1 MRVRAQAKW
10 VRTSARKAR
19 LVLDHIRGRSVPEA
33 RTILAFTPRAAA
45 TDIEKVLRSAVA
57 NAEANHGLD
66 GDELVVEAA
75 FADEGPTLKRWKP
88 RARGRVNR
96 IRKRTCHVTLVL
108 AEVPEE
114 NTRRRPRKQARD
126 ARVRTCGRGVHAEGQ
141 DTTTQEGG
149 GCLMGQKVHPGG
161 FRVGVI
167 HDWKSNWWTGKPEF
181 AAYLLEDVRIREH
194 ILGKLSH
201 AGLSDILIRKD
212 KQRITVDIYTA
223 RPGIVIGKSGV
234 EVDALRKEL
243 HAITKKNVHININ
256 EIKRPELDAKLVAQ
270 SIAEQLEN
278 RVSFRRA
285 MKRSLAS
292 AMRSGAQGI
301 KITAAGRLG
310 GGEMSRREMYSEGRV
325 PLHTIRADIDYGQA
339 EAKTT
344 FGIIGVKVWVNKGEI
359 MPEGYDAPAARDT
372 RLGDQDQA
380 RRRRGA
386 SAEGLGASREGRG
399 RGQDREGLGIM
410 PRKRRAVSVQVAVGR
425 GSARAATSSRG
436 RRRPRRRRP
445 PSSPRAGAR
454 RRARG
459 AGRSGDSRGDARGG
473 RELMLMPRKT
483 KFRRHHRGHRRGMS
497 TGQTTVQ
504 FGEYGLKAL
513 EAGWVTNRQIE
524 AARIAATRKIRRS
537 GKVWINLFPDKPFTK
552 KPAETRM
559 GSGKGS
565 PEGWVAVVK
574 PGRVMFELAG
584 VDEPLAK
591 EALRL
596 AGQKLPLKTKFVR
609 READLFES

>member
-1 MRVRAQAKW
+1 
-10 VRTSARKAR
+10 
-19 LVLDHIRGRSVPEA
+19 
-33 RTILAFTPRAAA
+33 
-45 TDIEKVLRSAVA
+45 
-57 NAEANHGLD
+57 
-66 GDELVVEAA
+66 
-75 FADEGPTLKRWKP
+75 
-88 RARGRVNR
+88 
-96 IRKRTCHVTLVL
+96 
-108 AEVPEE
+108 
-114 NTRRRPRKQARD
+114 
-126 ARVRTCGRGVHAEGQ
+126 
-141 DTTTQEGG
+141 
-149 GCLMGQKVHPGG
+149 MGQKVHPGG

-181 AAYLLEDVRIREH
+181 ADYLLEDVRIREH

-301 KITAAGRLG
+301 KITAGGRLG

-344 FGIIGVKVWVNKGEI
+344 FGVIGVKVWVNKGEI

-386 SAEGLGASREGRG
+386 SSEGLGASREGRG
-399 RGQDREGLGIM
+399 RGQDREGLGIV
-410 PRKRRAVSVQVAVGR
+410 PRKRRGQRPGGGR
-425 GSARAATSSRG
+425 SGQ
-436 RRRPRRRRP
+436 RPRREVE
-445 PSSPRAGAR
+445 
-454 RRARG
+454 
-459 AGRSGDSRGDARGG
+459 
-473 RELMLMPRKT
+473 REAPAVET
-483 KFRRHHRGHRRGMS
+483 E
-497 TGQTTVQ
+497 TPAVEPEVQ
-504 FGEYGLKAL
+504 ETPA
-513 EAGWVTNRQIE
+513 
-524 AARIAATRKIRRS
+524 
-537 GKVWINLFPDKPFTK
+537 
-552 KPAETRM
+552 AETQTPAVEAEVQETPA
-559 GSGKGS
+559 
-565 PEGWVAVVK
+565 PEATSENG
-574 PGRVMFELAG
+574 G
-584 VDEPLAK
+584 
-591 EALRL
+591 
-596 AGQKLPLKTKFVR
+596 
-609 READLFES
+609 ES